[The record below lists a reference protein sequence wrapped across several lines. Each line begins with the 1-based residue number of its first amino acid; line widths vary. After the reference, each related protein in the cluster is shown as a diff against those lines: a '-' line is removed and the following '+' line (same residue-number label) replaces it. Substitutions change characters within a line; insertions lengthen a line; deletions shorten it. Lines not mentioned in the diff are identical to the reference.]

1 MLICSILALCRL
13 YVALRVSIFV
23 LNCFINIF
31 YLMNTIKGIHGT
43 PVFATLPVFKFGQLV
58 LYDFLQNMKMEG
70 ADNQDIFSFDDIDT
84 AFQNTI
90 TVKYNQRI
98 TLQEKGTNIHG
109 YELMFR
115 N

>member
-1 MLICSILALCRL
+1 M
-13 YVALRVSIFV
+13 
-23 LNCFINIF
+23 
-31 YLMNTIKGIHGT
+31 
-43 PVFATLPVFKFGQLV
+43 PVFKFGQLV

-70 ADNQDIFSFDDIDT
+70 ADTQDIFSFDDIDT

-109 YELMFR
+109 LRAMFR
-115 N
+115 NY